1 MGTLVFILSILAAVL
16 LVLVILIQN
25 PKGGGIDSTFG
36 AANQLGSVQKTNDVV
51 EKATWYLAG
60 IIVVLAIS
68 SATLISRNVNSAAP
82 VEENKGKFDPTYNMT
97 QSQPLPTA
105 MPTEE
110 GNAGNVPQ

>member
-68 SATLISRNVNSAAP
+68 SATLISKRNPTDV
-82 VEENKGKFDPTYNMT
+82 VKEVKGKFDPAYNMT
-97 QSQPLPTA
+97 QAPVLPG
-105 MPTEE
+105 PPPEE
-110 GNAGNVPQ
+110 DNGAGLNK

>member
-68 SATLISRNVNSAAP
+68 SATLISRKNTVNT
-82 VEENKGKFDPTYNMT
+82 VEETKGKFDPTYNMN
-97 QSQPLPTA
+97 QVPLPVVTN
-105 MPTEE
+105 TNE
-110 GNAGNVPQ
+110 GEVTQ

>member
-68 SATLISRNVNSAAP
+68 SATLISKRNSTNV
-82 VEENKGKFDPTYNMT
+82 VEETKGKFDPTYNMNQT
-97 QSQPLPTA
+97 PLPLVNDA
-105 MPTEE
+105 NE
-110 GNAGNVPQ
+110 GELPQ